1 MKVPFL
7 DLARSYEAIADEA
20 DACMLAVPRSG
31 AYVLGPNVSALEE
44 EVARYLGMAY
54 AVGVNSGTDAL
65 HLAVPA
71 LGIQCGDEVITTPFT
86 FAATLEAIQY
96 HGATPVLVDID
107 PATYNMDPSGIEAA
121 ITERTK
127 AIMPVHMFG
136 LPADMPA
143 IMEIARRHE
152 LKVIED
158 CAQSFGAAIGDR
170 RVGSF
175 GDAGAFSYYPTKTL
189 GGIGDGGMV
198 AVHDTDADERLREL
212 RNHGI
217 GAGEHVRLGYN
228 SRLDEL
234 QAAILR
240 IRLKHIDAMNDRRRV
255 IAAHYNEVLGAAGAR
270 VPEAP
275 DGHRHVYGYY
285 TIQVEDRDAL
295 RERLGKA
302 GIATALY
309 YPKSLHRHVHFA
321 KTCRYDKL
329 DTAARVAESVVS
341 LPVFPEMT
349 DEEVDYVAR
358 TTADLLS

>member
-1 MKVPFL
+1 MPP
-7 DLARSYEAIADEA
+7 E
-20 DACMLAVPRSG
+20 VPRSG
-31 AYVLGPNVSALEE
+31 AYVLGPNVAALEE
-44 EVARYLGMAY
+44 EVAAYLGMAH

-71 LGIQCGDEVITTPFT
+71 LGVQCGDEVITTPFT

-107 PATYNMDPSGIEAA
+107 PDTYNMDPAGLEAA
-121 ITERTK
+121 ITERTR

-136 LPADMPA
+136 LAADMEIIMA
-143 IMEIARRHE
+143 IAQRHD

-175 GDAGAFSYYPTKTL
+175 GDAGAFSFYPTKTL
-189 GGIGDGGMV
+189 GGLGDGGMI
-198 AVHDTDADERLREL
+198 AVTDACTDERLREL

-217 GAGEHVRLGYN
+217 GSGEHVCLGYN
-228 SRLDEL
+228 SRLDEI

-240 IRLKHIDAMNDRRRV
+240 IRLRHIDAMNDRRRV
-255 IAAHYNEVLGAAGAR
+255 IATHYNEVLGAAGAK

-275 DGHRHVYGYY
+275 EGHRHVYGYY
-285 TIQVEDRDAL
+285 TIQVEDRNAV
-295 RERLGKA
+295 RERLGAA
-302 GIATALY
+302 GIATAVY
-309 YPKSLHRHVHFA
+309 YPKALHEHAHFVE
-321 KTCRYDKL
+321 TCRYDDL
-329 DTAARVAESVVS
+329 GTASRVASSVVS
-341 LPVFPEMT
+341 LTVFPEMT
-349 DEEVDYVAR
+349 DDEVDYVAR